1 MAIDSQQAV
10 AGFIATEPRLTYSDD
25 GVPRFYARNGIGH
38 SRQERDGSFTQ
49 LEPTF
54 HDMSP
59 FRRAAEEG
67 ATLFRKGDKFIA
79 TGRGYEYTYEKN
91 GRTVKAEEFIVS
103 RFGHDLAR
111 TRYEVDRSAHR
122 GGATQETTVAHLAS
136 FETPTQA
143 HRQANPAAAL
153 GI

>member
-1 MAIDSQQAV
+1 MAIDTQQAV

-25 GVPRFYARNGIGH
+25 GVPRFYARIGIEH

-54 HDMSP
+54 HDMSA

-79 TGRGYEYTYEKN
+79 TGRVHEYTYEKD
-91 GRTVKAEEFIVS
+91 GRTVEAEEFIVS

-122 GGATQETTVAHLAS
+122 GGATQETVAYSAS